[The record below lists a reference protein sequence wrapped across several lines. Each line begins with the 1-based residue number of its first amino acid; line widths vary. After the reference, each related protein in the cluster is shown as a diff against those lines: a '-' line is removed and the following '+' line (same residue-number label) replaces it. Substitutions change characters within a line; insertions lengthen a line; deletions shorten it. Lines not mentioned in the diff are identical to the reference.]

1 MGISRGGTRRRTD
14 FTIPAMITGTGTI
27 MRVTGIGALS
37 AGKGGRTGR
46 NIGKGVV
53 MNVICGSR
61 VKAPRTVFGP

>member
-1 MGISRGGTRRRTD
+1 
-14 FTIPAMITGTGTI
+14 